1 MTEDKYRWFL
11 SSSSAI
17 FMFWVSIRALFS
29 KTSFFRCSFS
39 YRQHNKQHQINK
51 QQQKTNSCHVTP
63 TQLLPLG
70 LVSSSLSHFHTLFLT
85 QSDRPGLSSG
95 CCATSL
101 QPPCWGRGLGLPRLH
116 HRGPPPEACRP
127 EEERRTKM
135 HQWHNLSTVHP
146 GLPKLILIPRPLE
159 APRMSLWFTEN
170 ISRPFRPFSH
180 LAQDVIYLS
189 GNLPNLQS

>member
-1 MTEDKYRWFL
+1 MNVCVCGVCGCVSVTSQDKYRWFL
-11 SSSSAI
+11 SSNSAI

-85 QSDRPGLSSG
+85 QSDPPGLSSG

-116 HRGPPPEACRP
+116 HWGPPPEACRP

-135 HQWHNLSTVHP
+135 HQWHRIFNCATQVCQNSSSFPDHKKP
-146 GLPKLILIPRPLE
+146 PE
-159 APRMSLWFTEN
+159 
-170 ISRPFRPFSH
+170 
-180 LAQDVIYLS
+180 
-189 GNLPNLQS
+189 

>member
-1 MTEDKYRWFL
+1 MVSKDKYRWFL

-17 FMFWVSIRALFS
+17 FMFCVSIRALFS

-51 QQQKTNSCHVTP
+51 QQQQNNKQLSCDTNSSTP
-63 TQLLPLG
+63 PRPSPLLPH
-70 LVSSSLSHFHTLFLT
+70 HFRTLFLT
-85 QSDRPGLSSG
+85 QSDPPGLSSG

-116 HRGPPPEACRP
+116 HRGPPPEACPP

-135 HQWHNLSTVHP
+135 HQWHRIFNYVSRSAKTHP
-146 GLPKLILIPRPLE
+146 HSQTTRSPQNESVVYRE
-159 APRMSLWFTEN
+159 
-170 ISRPFRPFSH
+170 H
-180 LAQDVIYLS
+180 
-189 GNLPNLQS
+189 